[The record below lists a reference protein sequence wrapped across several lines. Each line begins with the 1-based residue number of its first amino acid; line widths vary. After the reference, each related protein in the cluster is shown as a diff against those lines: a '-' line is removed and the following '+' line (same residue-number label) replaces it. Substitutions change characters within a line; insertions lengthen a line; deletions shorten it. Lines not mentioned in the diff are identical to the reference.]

1 MFGSKDQTATKA
13 PPSSSTTPDKEIVS
27 LDSSLLHGVNVQLE
41 AYVGTSDMTLEA
53 LLALRSGDVVTL
65 DAQLNDLVEL
75 RLNDAVVGRG
85 ELVAVGDN
93 FGIRIVEITSAS

>member
-1 MFGSKDQTATKA
+1 MFGSKEQTATKA
-13 PPSSSTTPDKEIVS
+13 SPSSSTTSDKEIVS

-41 AYVGTSDMTLEA
+41 VYVGTSDMTLEA

>member
-1 MFGSKDQTATKA
+1 MFGSKDQTATKTLS
-13 PPSSSTTPDKEIVS
+13 SSSTRSDNEIVS

-41 AYVGTSDMTLEA
+41 AYIGTSEMTLEA
-53 LLALRSGDVVTL
+53 LLALRSGDLVTL